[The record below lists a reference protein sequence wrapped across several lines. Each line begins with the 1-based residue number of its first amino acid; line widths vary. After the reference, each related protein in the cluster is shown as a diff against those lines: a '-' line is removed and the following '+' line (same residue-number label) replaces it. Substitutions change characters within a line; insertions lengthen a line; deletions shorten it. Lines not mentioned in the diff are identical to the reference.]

1 MIFKR
6 PAPNKSLDP
15 SGGGVFRNKLG
26 AAKGALIRAAASTQP
41 FGGLELSEAKMAKLR
56 VLFFLVSLVVS
67 AIKVDVPVFAQVQ
80 TTDKKKQDMAGIE
93 KLRQQDIAATLSRD
107 PVALTDLWTDDAV
120 RLSPGQPAEVGK
132 KAIRESY
139 ERWSARP
146 GFKVLSYVPET
157 RDLTMLDG
165 WAVEWG
171 NFTGSYVESAGG
183 EVKQIHGN
191 RLMVLKRLPDG
202 SWKYFRGM
210 RASFAALAGQV
221 PQAPSAPARSDVG
234 SQADIQADLA
244 AIKELSQKDTAAI
257 EKAYQQDITATLA
270 LDPVAMTDGW
280 TEDAVR
286 LGPDQPAEVGKEA
299 LRKYYEGL
307 AAIPGFKVLSYVPT
321 NHLTTM
327 LDGWV
332 VGWRYFSLS
341 YVASV
346 GGKAKQLRGQVLF
359 VLKRLP
365 DGSWKGFRVMG
376 V

>member
-1 MIFKR
+1 M
-6 PAPNKSLDP
+6 
-15 SGGGVFRNKLG
+15 
-26 AAKGALIRAAASTQP
+26 

-56 VLFFLVSLVVS
+56 VLFFLVSLVVW
-67 AIKVDVPVFAQVQ
+67 ATKVDVPVFAQVQ
-80 TTDKKKQDMAGIE
+80 TTDKKAQDMAGIE

-132 KAIRESY
+132 QAIRESN

-191 RLMVLKRLPDG
+191 RLMVLKRLPHG
-202 SWKYFRGM
+202 GWKYFRGM
-210 RASFAALAGQV
+210 RASFAAVAGQV
-221 PQAPSAPARSDVG
+221 PQAPGAPARSDVE
-234 SQADIQADLA
+234 SQADLA
-244 AIKELSQKDTAAI
+244 AIKKLNKKDKAAL
-257 EKAYQQDITATLA
+257 EKVYQQDITATLA
-270 LDPVAMTDGW
+270 LDPVALTDGW

-341 YVASV
+341 YVRSA
-346 GGKAKQLRGQVLF
+346 GGEAKQLRGQVLF

-365 DGSWKGFRVMG
+365 EGRWRAFRVMG